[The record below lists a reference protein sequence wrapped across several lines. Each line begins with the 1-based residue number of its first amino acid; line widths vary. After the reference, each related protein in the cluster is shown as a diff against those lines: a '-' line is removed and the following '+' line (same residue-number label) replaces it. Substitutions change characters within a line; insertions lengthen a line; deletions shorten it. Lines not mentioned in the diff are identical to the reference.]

1 MRLARIPASLPS
13 PPIAAALLG
22 LLLAGCSQLPP
33 LENRTQSVALQDTAD
48 TRLGSALQPLVA
60 AHPGRSG
67 ILPLAN
73 GHDAFAARVRLAEAA
88 QRSLDLQYYIWRNDV
103 TGAML
108 FEALRRAA
116 DRGVRVRL
124 LLDDLNTGAL
134 DAVLAALDAHDHIE
148 VRLFNPF
155 AHRSLRAVDYLTDF
169 RRVNRRM
176 HNKSFTA
183 DNQVTI
189 IGGRNIG
196 DEYFDAGAGVLFVDL
211 DVLAVGPVV
220 PQVSRDFDRYWASA
234 SAYPLAGL
242 LPAVT
247 LAEGWRAPP
256 PVAESPAA
264 RAYREAVERSRF
276 VADLVAGQLAFEWAP
291 VAMVSDDPAKALGRA
306 AAEDL
311 LWRQLQQAMPPGARE
326 MQLVSPYFVPTQ
338 RGTEWFTA
346 LAARGVQVSVL
357 TNALE
362 ATDVPAVHSGY
373 ARWRKPLLAGGV
385 RLYEMKAAAAP
396 PRGRE
401 GGSGLAGSSSA
412 SLHAKT
418 FAVDRQRVFI
428 GSFNFDPRS
437 ARLNTELG
445 FIVESPRMAGAMADA
460 FAKSVPQRSYA
471 LRLEDGELRWVEQVG
486 DETRVH
492 AEEPNAGVWKRVGV
506 WFLSLLPI
514 EGLL

>member
-1 MRLARIPASLPS
+1 MLHHAFPLARRAFL
-13 PPIAAALLG
+13 AALA

-33 LENRTQSVALQDTAD
+33 LADRNPSVALQDTGDAP
-48 TRLGSALQPLVA
+48 LGSALEPLVR

-67 ILPLAN
+67 IVPLPG
-73 GHDAFAARVRLAEAA
+73 GHDAFAARVTLADAA

-108 FEALRRAA
+108 FQAVRRAA

-124 LLDDLNTGAL
+124 LLDDMNTGGL
-134 DAVLAALDAHDHIE
+134 DAVLAALDAHANIE

-155 AHRSLRAVDYLTDF
+155 AHRTVRAVDYLIDF

-196 DEYFDAGAGVLFVDL
+196 DEYFDAAAGLLFVDL

-247 LAEGWRAPP
+247 LAEGWREQVPA
-256 PVAESPAA
+256 AQSAAA
-264 RAYREAVERSRF
+264 RAYRDAVARSRF
-276 VADLVAGQLAFEWAP
+276 VADLVAGQLPFEWAP
-291 VAMVSDDPAKALGRA
+291 VAMVSDDPGKVLGRA
-306 AAEDL
+306 APEDL
-311 LWRQLQQAMPPGARE
+311 LWRQLQRAMPPTARE
-326 MQLVSPYFVPTQ
+326 VQMVSPYFVPTQ
-338 RGTEWFTA
+338 RGTDWFTA

-373 ARWRKPLLAGGV
+373 ARWRKPLLEGGV
-385 RLYEMKAAAAP
+385 RLYEMKAATAP
-396 PRGRE
+396 PRAPE
-401 GGSGLAGSSSA
+401 GGSGLGGSSTA

-437 ARLNTELG
+437 AMLNTELG
-445 FIVESPRMAGAMADA
+445 FLIESPRMAGAMADA
-460 FAKSVPQRSYA
+460 FAKTVPQRSYT
-471 LRLEDGELRWVEQVG
+471 LRLEGGELRWVEQVG
-486 DETRVH
+486 GETRVH
-492 AEEPNAGVWKRVGV
+492 ASEPDAGVWKRLGV

-514 EGLL
+514 ESLL